1 MTTAAVALEV
11 SQRQRR
17 GQIYVALAA
26 GAVGLVVL
34 QDADPDAI
42 GALGFA
48 IPDPTP
54 VATIAPSTIYDTAL
68 AAVLGPLAVAVRDRH
83 AEVERADW

>member
-1 MTTAAVALEV
+1 MFARGLTRLRPVAPIVAVLVFSAVYSMTLF
-11 SQRQRR
+11 
-17 GQIYVALAA
+17 
-26 GAVGLVVL
+26 VL
-34 QDADPDAI
+34 F